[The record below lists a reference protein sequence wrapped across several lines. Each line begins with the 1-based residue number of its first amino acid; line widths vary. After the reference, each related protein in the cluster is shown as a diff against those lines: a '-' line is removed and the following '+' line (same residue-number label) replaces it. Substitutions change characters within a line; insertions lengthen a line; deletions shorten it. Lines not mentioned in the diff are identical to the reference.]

1 MLLALLL
8 MLRGDLLDRW
18 RQQLPPDSPNY
29 FLFNISAAQREPLQA
44 FLQSYGVAP
53 QTFYPI
59 ALARLTAINGRPP
72 VVQGGDESLNRELN
86 LTWLASLPPG
96 NPLLAGEWP
105 PGVGGVSVEQGWLSV
120 WE

>member
-29 FLFNISAAQREPLQA
+29 FLFNISEAQREPLQA
-44 FLQSYGVAP
+44 FLQSHGVAP

-72 VVQGGDESLNRELN
+72 VVQGAMS
-86 LTWLASLPPG
+86 P
-96 NPLLAGEWP
+96 
-105 PGVGGVSVEQGWLSV
+105 
-120 WE
+120 